1 MYGNEVVITT
11 LHQNAAIG
19 LAMKKVYAYIDYAE
33 PKSFMWLTAMH
44 FKVGDEINWDY
55 KWDPKWQVPYLYF
68 DGVDMNEEQPDGSK
82 PKNWTDWIYFNGKF
96 MGADKVANL
105 NWGYVGTKMG
115 YSGVLLFNPLTTGGG
130 DDVFIQD
137 GVDLANNGD

>member
-1 MYGNEVVITT
+1 
-11 LHQNAAIG
+11 
-19 LAMKKVYAYIDYAE
+19 
-33 PKSFMWLTAMH
+33 
-44 FKVGDEINWDY
+44 
-55 KWDPKWQVPYLYF
+55 
-68 DGVDMNEEQPDGSK
+68 MNEEQPDGSK
-82 PKNWTDWIYFNGKF
+82 PKNWTDWIYFNGTF